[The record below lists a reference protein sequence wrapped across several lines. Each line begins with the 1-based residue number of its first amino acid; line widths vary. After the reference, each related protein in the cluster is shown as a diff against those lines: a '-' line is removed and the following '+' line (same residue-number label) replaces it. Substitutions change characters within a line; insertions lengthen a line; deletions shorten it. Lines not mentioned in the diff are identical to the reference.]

1 MAAVTES
8 QREERIAA
16 VLARAGAGQ
25 PGVDGVPLDT
35 FSREYFRQVDL
46 EDLDERSRGP
56 AGRAAVALAARRA
69 APAGAPKVRVF
80 SPTPGADGWGSRHTI
95 VQVVNDDMPFLVD
108 SVSLEIARQ
117 GLAIHLIVHPIF
129 AVQRD
134 ARGVLQSV
142 VPRRVPHLPRE
153 SWMYIEVDRMVD
165 AQQRAALASGI
176 ERVLADVRAAVG
188 DWKAM
193 VARLHGAREEPMR
206 TGPASR
212 RKRRR
217 KAALSSTGWPATT
230 SRCWDTSSTTWWS
243 RTAASP

>member
-1 MAAVTES
+1 M
-8 QREERIAA
+8 
-16 VLARAGAGQ
+16 
-25 PGVDGVPLDT
+25 DGVPLDT

-46 EDLDERSRGP
+46 EDLDERAPRTCWAP
-56 AGRAAVALAARRA
+56 AVPLAARRA
-69 APAGAPKVRVF
+69 APGRRAKVRVF

-142 VPRRVPHLPRE
+142 VPATMRRTAAR
-153 SWMYIEVDRMVD
+153 IVDVHRGRRMVD
-165 AQQRAALASGI
+165 AQRAALASGI

-193 VARLHGAREEPMR
+193 VARLHGAREELDDRP
-206 TGPASR
+206 GVSAEEAQESR
-212 RKRRR
+212 
-217 KAALSSTGWPATT
+217 AFLDWLAGDHFTLLGYQQHDLVEQDGT
-230 SRCWDTSSTTWWS
+230 S
-243 RTAASP
+243 P